1 MKKVICFFVII
12 ATLTLVSCNENMPR
26 PEKKTEPYAASMM
39 HASVEL
45 ASRVLLVKTGGI
57 WYYSKADGES
67 YPFCFNP
74 LCRHTFQEKCT
85 MIYFNHT
92 NCLTSQVVYC
102 EENDRVYIG
111 RGQKIYSMSF
121 DASDVRLECSLGE
134 NGDLSEM
141 TYNTDLIRNLRCK
154 DKYLYFI
161 YNNDLTGNE
170 QVIRYDIETKKLKE
184 MTSATDENIIAYE
197 IADNYIYFRMVRSNN
212 ESGYFVSDLD
222 FNNKKLDNNP
232 ITPVLGGMTM
242 DVYDGEYFYGKDNK
256 VGYYKHNPITGEKT
270 LISEDSIITNSAMI
284 LAVHDGYVYF
294 SPFAK
299 NEAYSTYYNSVYRIS
314 DDGKIEKVFDM
325 PEMEIFSLNF
335 VSDGVIINYA
345 HIYINGTKRDDST
358 QKFQGFLHL
367 SLDENGKFV
376 NSIAIGEFSND
387 EDLITYLAGK

>member
-1 MKKVICFFVII
+1 MLFSEVKMKKFLSII
-12 ATLTLVSCNENMPR
+12 IILASLLLVSCGEKPQP
-26 PEKKTEPYAASMM
+26 PEKEVEPYAASRM

-45 ASRVLLVKTGGI
+45 ASRVLLVKTAGI

-102 EENDRVYIG
+102 EENDRIYIG

-141 TYNTDLIRNLRCK
+141 MYNMELIRNLRCK
-154 DKYLYFI
+154 NKYLYFI

-197 IADNYIYFRMVRSNN
+197 IADDYIYFRMVRSNN

-242 DVYDGEYFYGKDNK
+242 DVYDGEYFYGPKGFRHVTVILMPVIDCVIELK
-256 VGYYKHNPITGEKT
+256 GFVQ
-270 LISEDSIITNSAMI
+270 IIHPQI
-284 LAVHDGYVYF
+284 D
-294 SPFAK
+294 
-299 NEAYSTYYNSVYRIS
+299 RS
-314 DDGKIEKVFDM
+314 DHGPVF
-325 PEMEIFSLNF
+325 
-335 VSDGVIINYA
+335 
-345 HIYINGTKRDDST
+345 
-358 QKFQGFLHL
+358 
-367 SLDENGKFV
+367 
-376 NSIAIGEFSND
+376 
-387 EDLITYLAGK
+387 